1 MYICG
6 IGEVTKVVNHKNN
19 GGLYGNKGRAISGL
33 GVKSG
38 GKNI

>member
-1 MYICG
+1 M
-6 IGEVTKVVNHKNN
+6 VNHKNN

>member
-33 GVKSG
+33 GVKRF
-38 GKNI
+38 